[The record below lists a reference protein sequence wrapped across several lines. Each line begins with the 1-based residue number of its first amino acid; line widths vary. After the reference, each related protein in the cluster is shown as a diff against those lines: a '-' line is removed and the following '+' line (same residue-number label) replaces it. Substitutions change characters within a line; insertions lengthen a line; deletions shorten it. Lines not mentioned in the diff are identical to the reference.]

1 MRKIKDFLMLFG
13 FICIV
18 CSVLIGLG
26 ALLAQAVIFISSL
39 FPKEFQ
45 NYVFLGTLIVIT
57 SIISTILIKKL
68 DNE

>member
-1 MRKIKDFLMLFG
+1 MRKIKDFLITFG
-13 FICIV
+13 LICIIA
-18 CSVLIGLG
+18 STLLGLG
-26 ALLAQAVIFISSL
+26 GLLAQAVIFISSL
-39 FPKEFQ
+39 LPKEFQ